1 MYVTVCIDSVQIFDD
16 KFQPRYLIF
25 TQLYTTLYITFISLN
40 NNIWRTQCFMFFYL
54 EIIT

>member
-1 MYVTVCIDSVQIFDD
+1 MYTYVTVCIDSVQIFDD
-16 KFQPRYLIF
+16 KFQPRHLIF

-40 NNIWRTQCFMFFYL
+40 IWRTQCFRVFYL